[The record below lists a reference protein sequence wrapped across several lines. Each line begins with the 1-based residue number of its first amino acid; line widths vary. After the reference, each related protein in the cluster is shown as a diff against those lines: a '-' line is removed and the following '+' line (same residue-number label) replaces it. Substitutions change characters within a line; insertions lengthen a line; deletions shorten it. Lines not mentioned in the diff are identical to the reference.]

1 MLSDIEN
8 RDIMLGEIHFNRTE
22 RDGSLDS
29 TSVRRHESVMSNNL
43 DGGEENPYSNHRNP
57 NVRSNANYGQDS
69 ADMNSQAEI
78 NKLSSELNS
87 KISREMDEMMSNVSS
102 QIQRAINEAISTQV
116 LPQIQN
122 VTMAGS
128 GSVTKRGWDI
138 PVERPEINTEVQRSL
153 NAKSNLRNEQDE
165 DHQVGEFPNRNVHDN
180 SQTLKVRNFER
191 S

>member
-1 MLSDIEN
+1 
-8 RDIMLGEIHFNRTE
+8 
-22 RDGSLDS
+22 
-29 TSVRRHESVMSNNL
+29 MSKNL
-43 DGGEENPYSNHRNP
+43 DEGEENPYSNHKTP

-87 KISREMDEMMSNVSS
+87 RISREMDEMMSNVSS

-122 VTMAGS
+122 VMMAGP
-128 GSVTKRGWDI
+128 GRVTKRGWDI

-153 NAKSNLRNEQDE
+153 NAKSNLRKKQDE
-165 DHQVGEFPNRNVHDN
+165 DHQVDEFPNRNVHDMVTRVGLVAKEP
-180 SQTLKVRNFER
+180 SGGKMLARCWCA